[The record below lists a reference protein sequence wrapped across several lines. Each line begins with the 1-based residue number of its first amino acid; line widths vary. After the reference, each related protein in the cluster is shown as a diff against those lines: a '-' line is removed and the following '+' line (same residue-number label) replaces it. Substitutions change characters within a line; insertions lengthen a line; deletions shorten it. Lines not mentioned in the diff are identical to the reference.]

1 MSEQRHRERITDGI
15 HPTAVVHPDVV
26 MGEDVSIGP
35 YAIVEQDV
43 TIGARTDIASHARIG
58 RYTTLGEDCQVHHGA
73 VVGTV
78 PQDKK
83 FEGEKTRLDVGDR
96 TIIREFAMLN
106 RGTKAHGVTSI
117 GHDTLLMA
125 YVHIAHDCIIGN
137 HVILTNATQLGGHVE
152 IEDYTITGGL
162 VAIHQF
168 VRIGAHT
175 MVSGG
180 SKVSKDICPFIKV
193 ARDPLKPV
201 SLNSIG
207 LRRRGY
213 SEDTLRILKHAYR
226 LLFRSNLNI
235 TQAVEAIEREVE
247 PIDEIAQLLT
257 FIRESARR
265 SQGRGR
271 GLLA

>member
-1 MSEQRHRERITDGI
+1 MSEHHKDGLTDGI
-15 HPTAVVHPDVV
+15 HPTAVIHPDVV

-35 YAIVEQDV
+35 YAIIEENV
-43 TIGARTDIASHARIG
+43 TIGSRTEIASHVRIG

-83 FEGEKTRLDVGDR
+83 FEGEKTSLDVGDR

-106 RGTKAHGVTSI
+106 RGTRAHGVTSV
-117 GHDTLLMA
+117 GHDALLMA

-137 HVILTNATQLGGHVE
+137 HVVLANATQLGGHVE
-152 IEDYTITGGL
+152 IEDYANTGGL

-168 VRIGAHT
+168 VKIGAHT

-201 SLNSIG
+201 SLNTIG

-213 SEDTLRILKHAYR
+213 SENTLRILKHAYR

-235 TQAVEAIEREVE
+235 SQAVEAIEREVE
-247 PIDEIAQLLT
+247 PTDEISQLLT